1 MIFEYT
7 DERNWKYSFT
17 IQEDDLMFFELNCW
31 TDEGKHVHK
40 EEVVFFEDL
49 FLWKEWHLRKEFP
62 LISQEAIKYCEKS
75 MKSFVKLK
83 AFW

>member
-7 DERNWKYSFT
+7 DKRNWKYSFT
-17 IQEDDLMFFELNCW
+17 IQEDDTMFFELNCW
-31 TDEGKHVHK
+31 SDEGKHVHR
-40 EEVVFFEDL
+40 EEIAFFEDI
-49 FLWKEWHLRKEFP
+49 FVWKDWHLRKTTP
-62 LISQEAIKYCEKS
+62 LISKEAIEYCEKS